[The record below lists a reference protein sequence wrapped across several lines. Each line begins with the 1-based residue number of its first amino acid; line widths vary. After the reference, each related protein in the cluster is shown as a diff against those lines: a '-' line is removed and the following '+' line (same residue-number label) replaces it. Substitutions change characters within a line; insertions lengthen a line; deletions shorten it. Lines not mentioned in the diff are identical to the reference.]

1 MKRQL
6 RRVSLPARLVREVR
20 GILCTRPAKMKWP
33 GGVVSFTFDDFPR
46 SAWINGGAILEK
58 YDVRGTYYTAMGLA
72 GTANHLGP
80 MFEVEDLRA
89 ARAHGH
95 EIACHTFTHRDCC
108 RASPGAI
115 IGEIEENAAALS
127 ALLDGTVLTNFA
139 YPFGG
144 VSLSAKHALANR
156 FASCRGTGR
165 GINRGTIDL
174 ADLFSTSIYNRDFD
188 RARLCQSI
196 DAARKAG
203 GWIIFFT
210 HDVSETPSE
219 FGCTPAQLQ
228 SIVSYA
234 VENMPVLPVR
244 EVVATLGVAGDRSAS
259 SLRAA

>member
-144 VSLSAKHALANR
+144 VSLSSKHALANR
-156 FASCRGTGR
+156 FASCRAPAAASTGAR
-165 GINRGTIDL
+165 
-174 ADLFSTSIYNRDFD
+174 STSPICLAPASITGTSTALDCANRSMPRGKPAAGLFFL
-188 RARLCQSI
+188 RMTCRRRRRSS
-196 DAARKAG
+196 AARRRN
-203 GWIIFFT
+203 F
-210 HDVSETPSE
+210 S
-219 FGCTPAQLQ
+219 
-228 SIVSYA
+228 
-234 VENMPVLPVR
+234 
-244 EVVATLGVAGDRSAS
+244 RSS
-259 SLRAA
+259 PTRSRTCR